1 MAVEFADKE
10 FSQFECVI
18 ATHTDAEHIH
28 SHIVFNSVSF
38 EDGKK
43 YHSNKFTLKELRE
56 LSDEIC
62 IKYGVATL
70 DKPKLKRKTN
80 GISNNYKTIYT
91 NDLNMAI

>member
-1 MAVEFADKE
+1 M
-10 FSQFECVI
+10 
-18 ATHTDAEHIH
+18 
-28 SHIVFNSVSF
+28 FNSVSF
-38 EDGKK
+38 KNGKK

-70 DKPKLKRKTN
+70 GKPELKRKTN

-91 NDLNMAI
+91 NDLNMVI